1 MAIQKQY
8 EQHTYKTYDEYLR
21 YLSTKKN
28 IPLLEVAKA
37 NNINYRSIMSNYKV
51 KRLGN
56 KTIMPIMKALD
67 GDWNI
72 LMSLPLQSEL
82 DESGAN

>member
-21 YLSTKKN
+21 YLATKTG
-28 IPLLEVAKA
+28 ISLLEVANT

-56 KTIMPIMKALD
+56 NMIMPIMKALN

-72 LMSLPLQSEL
+72 LMNLPLRSEL
-82 DESGAN
+82 DKSRTN